1 MHNIYLALYKGTA
14 KRAAHRLAD
23 SLIRLTTG
31 GQYSHCEIAVER
43 LVFASG
49 ERYPDIFYDC
59 YSASLRD
66 GGVRCK
72 RIDVSDVN
80 KWDLIPLDISEEQ
93 VLRYFEQ
100 TKSAGYDL
108 VGAIGVALGIKHSKR
123 RYFCSEWCY
132 NAIFGGNEG
141 HKFSPNE
148 LAKLLWSK

>member
-43 LVFASG
+43 LTFASG

-100 TKSAGYDL
+100 TKSASYDL

>member
-1 MHNIYLALYKGTA
+1 MSKLYIAFYKGRA
-14 KRAAHRLAD
+14 KRPLHRLTD
-23 SLIRLTTG
+23 GLIRLATDG
-31 GQYSHCEIAVER
+31 RYSHCEIAIAR
-43 LVFASG
+43 TG
-49 ERYPDIFYDC
+49 GYDC

-100 TKSAGYDL
+100 TKSASYDL

>member
-43 LVFASG
+43 LTFASG
-49 ERYPDIFYDC
+49 ERYPDMFYDC

-100 TKSAGYDL
+100 TKSASYDL
-108 VGAIGVALGIKHSKR
+108 VGAIGVALGIKHSKS